1 MLYYLFKYLDEKF
14 DMLGAGVF
22 QYISFR
28 SGMAMVF
35 SLIISIVIGKS
46 IIAYLRRNQYGEGV
60 RDLGLQGQ
68 KEKEGTPTMG
78 GVIILAAIV
87 IPTLLMARFDN
98 VYVVLLLISCVWM
111 GLIGFADDYLKIK
124 RKNKAGLAGKFK
136 LIGQLGLGLIVGL
149 TMYFNQNVVVREYAN
164 PDASVQ
170 EIVNGQVAF
179 EDVKSTR
186 TTFPFLKHSDFDYKD
201 VVPFLPDNL
210 TWLVYVGI
218 AIFIVMAVSN
228 GANLTDGLDGL
239 AAGTSAIIG
248 IVMALMAYVSS
259 NIAFAQYL
267 DIMFIPNA
275 SEMVIFCAAFVGACI
290 GFLWYNSFPA
300 QVFMGDTGSLSLGG
314 IIAVLA
320 LTIRKEWLI
329 PICCGVFLIETL
341 SVMVQVSYFKF
352 TKKRFGEGRR
362 IFKMAPLH
370 HHYQKVGVPESKI
383 VARLW
388 IVGLILGIFT
398 LATLK
403 LR

>member
-186 TTFPFLKHSDFDYKD
+186 TTFPFLKHSDFDYKN